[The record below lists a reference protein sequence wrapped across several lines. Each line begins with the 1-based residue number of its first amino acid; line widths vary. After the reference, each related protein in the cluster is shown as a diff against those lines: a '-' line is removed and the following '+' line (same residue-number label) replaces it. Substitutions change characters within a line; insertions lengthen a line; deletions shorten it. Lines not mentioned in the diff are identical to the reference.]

1 MSLHYTY
8 SLTEGFREGVDGG
21 EVKINGHVREKN
33 KKPCIKVSASSAC
46 TAIRV
51 VRICHVVGL

>member
-21 EVKINGHVREKN
+21 EVKINGHVREK
-33 KKPCIKVSASSAC
+33 
-46 TAIRV
+46 IRSPALRYPHHPH
-51 VRICHVVGL
+51 VRLSE